1 MREMRRKDRQVT
13 DQVEIYKI
21 LDECDACRVGFCDE
35 GQVYIVPLNFG
46 YEETNGKLTFYFHSA
61 GEGRKV
67 ELFCKNGS
75 VGFEMDCA
83 HRLVQAEKAC
93 GYTEMYKSIIGTGR
107 TYEVPE
113 EEKLAAM
120 KTVLA
125 HYTDA
130 ELEFD
135 PAMMARV
142 RLFALEVEELSCKV
156 HV

>member
-1 MREMRRKDRQVT
+1 MREMRRKDREVT
-13 DQVEIYKI
+13 DQAEIYNI
-21 LDECDACRVGFCDE
+21 LDECDVCRVGFCDE
-35 GQVYIVPLNFG
+35 GQIYIVPLNFG
-46 YEETNGKLTFYFHSA
+46 YAETNGKLTFYFHSA
-61 GEGRKV
+61 GQGRKV
-67 ELFCKNGS
+67 ELFCKGGS
-75 VGFEMDCA
+75 VGFELDCA
-83 HRLVQAEKAC
+83 HRLVRAEKAC

-107 TYEVPE
+107 TYEVSE

-120 KTVLA
+120 RTMMA

-135 PAMMARV
+135 PAMISRV

>member
-1 MREMRRKDRQVT
+1 MHEMRRKDRLVT

-21 LDECDACRVGFCDE
+21 LDECDVCRVGFCDE
-35 GQVYIVPLNFG
+35 GKVYIVPLNFG
-46 YEETNGKLTFYFHSA
+46 YAETNEKLTFYFHSA
-61 GEGRKV
+61 GQGRKV
-67 ELFCKNGS
+67 ELFCKSGS

-83 HRLVQAEKAC
+83 HQLVQTENAC
-93 GYTEMYKSIIGTGR
+93 CYTEMYKSIIGTGR

-120 KTVLA
+120 KTMMA

-130 ELEFD
+130 QLEFD

-142 RLFALEVEELSCKV
+142 RLFALEVEELSCKE